1 VDKNKFKSQRE
12 LTSRLVGAQRSL
24 AMSPETREGSA
35 EEDAVANFR
44 EYLRIPSVQPD
55 VNYGTIYVHR
65 SVDVIIVC
73 TYYRE
78 QIVSATRRISVY
90 VHLVLCGEV
99 TSSPSKS

>member
-1 VDKNKFKSQRE
+1 MS
-12 LTSRLVGAQRSL
+12 LVK
-24 AMSPETREGSA
+24 REGSA

-55 VNYGTIYVHR
+55 VNYGMICKG
-65 SVDVIIVC
+65 VDVITVC
-73 TYYRE
+73 TYYRQ

-99 TSSPSKS
+99 TSSPPSRNETMNVEL